1 MEKIW
6 LNSYPKNVKHFVDIH
21 LFSSLSDLFL
31 KSAEQF
37 PTLPAVECLGVTLT
51 YQELKIKVE
60 TFATYLQSQGFKK
73 GDRLAIMLPNCIQYM
88 ITLFGAF
95 LAGLT
100 VVNINPLYSERELH
114 HQLQDSGAT
123 GIVVLANV
131 AHTLAK
137 VAPELN
143 LSHIIV
149 TQMGDLHPWPKSTLI
164 NFVIRRIK
172 KAIPPYQFKHSINF
186 ANIIK
191 KKNKK
196 AFKLVELTHEDI
208 AFLQYTGGTTGIAKG
223 AVLTHGNMVANVEQA
238 YAWLENHLR
247 VGKERV
253 GVLLPLYH
261 VFSLLTNAFI
271 FTRIGS
277 LNVLIPNP
285 RDTEMV
291 IKAFKTHRFTVL
303 MVVNTL
309 LNNLLSKEEFRK
321 LDFSEL
327 HVVVAGG
334 MALQKAIAERW
345 KDVTGMAVCE
355 GFGLTEASPI
365 VSVSPIDQ
373 EDYKGSIGLP
383 VPMTDIKIINDEG
396 EELPLGE
403 VGELCIA
410 GPQVM
415 QGYWNNSD
423 ETKKV
428 LSSDGWLKTGD
439 MARLDEKGFIYIVD
453 RKKDMIDVAG
463 FNVYPNEIENVLVQH
478 PQVSEAVVI
487 GVPHRV
493 TGEAVKAYVVRNND
507 TLTKSE
513 LMAYC
518 RQHMVSYK
526 VPRRIEF
533 CKELPK
539 NNVGKVLRRLLREQ
553 APETIS
559 SS

>member
-6 LNSYPKNVKHFVDIH
+6 LNNYPKNVKHTVDIH

-37 PTLPAVECLGVTLT
+37 STLPAVECLGVTLT

-60 TFATYLQSQGFKK
+60 AFSAYLQSQGFKK

-123 GIVVLANV
+123 SIVVLANV

-149 TQMGDLHPWPKSTLI
+149 TEMGDLHPWPKSTII
-164 NFVIRRIK
+164 NFVLRRIK
-172 KAIPPYQFKHSINF
+172 KTIPPYQFKHAINF
-186 ANIIK
+186 LNIIK

-196 AFKLVELTHEDI
+196 AFKPVELTHQDI

-223 AVLTHGNMVANVEQA
+223 AVLTHGNMVANIEQA
-238 YAWLENHLR
+238 YAWLEDHLR

-291 IKAFKTHRFTVL
+291 IKSFKTHRFTVL

-309 LNNLLSKEEFRK
+309 LNNLLNKEEFRQ
-321 LDFSEL
+321 LDFSDL
-327 HVVVAGG
+327 HVVIAGG

-345 KDVTGMAVCE
+345 KEVTGMAVCE

-365 VSVSPIDQ
+365 VSVNPIHQ
-373 EDYKGSIGLP
+373 QDYKGSIGLP
-383 VPMTDIKIINDEG
+383 VPMTDIKIINEEE

-403 VGELCIA
+403 V
-410 GPQVM
+410 
-415 QGYWNNSD
+415 
-423 ETKKV
+423 
-428 LSSDGWLKTGD
+428 
-439 MARLDEKGFIYIVD
+439 
-453 RKKDMIDVAG
+453 
-463 FNVYPNEIENVLVQH
+463 
-478 PQVSEAVVI
+478 
-487 GVPHRV
+487 
-493 TGEAVKAYVVRNND
+493 
-507 TLTKSE
+507 
-513 LMAYC
+513 
-518 RQHMVSYK
+518 
-526 VPRRIEF
+526 
-533 CKELPK
+533 
-539 NNVGKVLRRLLREQ
+539 
-553 APETIS
+553 
-559 SS
+559 

>member
-6 LNSYPKNVKHFVDIH
+6 LNNYPKNVKHTVDIH

-37 PTLPAVECLGVTLT
+37 STLPAVECLGVTLT

-60 TFATYLQSQGFKK
+60 TFAAYLQSQGFKK

-123 GIVVLANV
+123 SIVVLANV

-149 TQMGDLHPWPKSTLI
+149 TQMGDLHPWPKSTMI
-164 NFVIRRIK
+164 NFIIRRIK
-172 KAIPPYQFKHSINF
+172 KTVPPYQFKHVINF

-191 KKNKK
+191 KKNNK
-196 AFKLVELTHEDI
+196 AFKPVELTHQDI

-238 YAWLENHLR
+238 YAWLEGHLL

-285 RDTEMV
+285 RDTKMV
-291 IKAFKTHRFTVL
+291 IKAFKKNRFTVL

-321 LDFSEL
+321 LDFSGL
-327 HVVVAGG
+327 HVVIAGG

-345 KDVTGMAVCE
+345 KDVTGIAVCE

-373 EDYKGSIGLP
+373 QDYKGSIGLP
-383 VPMTDIKIINDEG
+383 IPMTDIKIINEAE

-403 VGELCIA
+403 GGELCIA

-415 QGYWNNSD
+415 QAYWNNPD

-428 LSSDGWLKTGD
+428 LTADGWLKTGD
-439 MARLDEKGFIYIVD
+439 IARLDEEGFIYIVD

-478 PQVSEAVVI
+478 PQVSEAAVV

-493 TGEAVKAYVVRNND
+493 TGEALKAYVVRND
-507 TLTKSE
+507 DALTKGE

-553 APETIS
+553 ATEMIS
-559 SS
+559 